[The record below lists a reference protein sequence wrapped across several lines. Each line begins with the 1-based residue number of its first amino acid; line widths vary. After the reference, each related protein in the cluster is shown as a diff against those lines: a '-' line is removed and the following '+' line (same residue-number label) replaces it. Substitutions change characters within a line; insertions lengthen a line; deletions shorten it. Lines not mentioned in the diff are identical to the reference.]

1 MGRAHRHVILAL
13 AILLGCCRCAVAL
26 DPSLDISQYAH
37 TAWRVSEGFI
47 KGPIYSIAQMT
58 DAYLW
63 LGTEAGLARFDG
75 VRTVPWQPPGD
86 RRLPAGRIRQL
97 LVTRDGTLWIGTDGG
112 LGSLKNG
119 QLTHY
124 PELAGHII
132 FALLEDRDGT
142 VWAGGTGVSN
152 GILCGIH
159 NGSVHCYGDDGSFGQ
174 GVFALHED
182 GKGNLWARVADGLWK
197 WKPGPP
203 KFYSLPGD
211 PPSTQALSEDADGTL
226 LVGWNGG
233 IYRFVDG
240 KTEAYSPPGISRQFM
255 SRTLR
260 DRNGGLWIGTHESGL
275 LHVHQGK
282 TDVFSTSDGLSGE
295 VILGILEDREGNIWV
310 GTNGGLDRFRD
321 SAAVTFNV
329 KQGLSNAAVA
339 TALAD
344 KDGSVWLATIGGLNR
359 WDHGQIM
366 IPPTGTAKRDGKL
379 NGNNPTSLF
388 QDDRGRIWVSTFRE
402 FGYLENARFTTIKGI
417 PEGNKPSIAQDTA
430 GNVWVID
437 SYVGLFQ
444 ISPQNEVR
452 EIPWADLGHKDDASV
467 LAADRRQSGLWIGF
481 SQGGIAY
488 FSDGQVRATYTTTDG
503 LGAGRVRDLQFGDDG
518 ALWVSTERGLS
529 QLKNNRIAT
538 MTSKNGLPCDG
549 IQWAM
554 EEDDRSLWLYMA
566 CGLVRIARSEL
577 DAWVADPNR
586 TIQATVFDSSDGVRS
601 TLLIGVFHPQVAR
614 TRDGRLWFLPGDGVS
629 VIDTLHVPRNELP
642 PPVHVEQI
650 IADRKIYDA
659 SSDANGRLRLPPL
672 IRDLEI
678 DYTALSLAAPEKV
691 RFRVKLEGWDRDWK
705 DAGNERKAFY
715 GNLPPRNYRFRVIA
729 CNNSGVWNE
738 AGDTLDFSIDPAY
751 WQTNW
756 FRVSCVAAL
765 AILLWMIYKLRV
777 RSIQL
782 HSNQLALIN
791 SKLETQIAE
800 NADLY
805 SDLQRSETYLA
816 QGQSISHTGSF
827 GRGVLS
833 GKIYWSEETYKIF
846 EHDRS
851 VKPTLESVL
860 ERIHPDDRDY
870 VQQTIDRATHQRTDF
885 DIEYRLLRPDGSVK
899 YLHVLARALESPSG
913 DLEYVGAVTDITAA
927 KQAEDKIRQ
936 SEMELRQIL
945 DFTPQLVAVMGLD
958 NTRLYANQA
967 VLDYYG
973 LTHEEWR
980 SRDPGSFVHPEDR
993 ERFRNETQ
1001 RKFLSGLPHE
1011 TEIRSLGKD
1020 GTYRWFL
1027 YRWNPLRDEQG
1038 RLIRWYLAATD
1049 IEVRKQAEQRLQN
1062 ENVALREE
1070 IDRASMFEEIVGI
1083 SPALRAVLS
1092 CVSKVAPTD
1101 STVLITGET
1110 GTGKELI
1117 ARAVHKR
1124 SQRSSKAFVSVNCAA
1139 VPRDL
1144 IASELFGHEKG
1155 AFTGALQRRLGRFEL
1170 AEGGTIFLDEIGE
1183 LPAETQIALL
1193 RVLQERE
1200 FERVGG
1206 TVSIRTNVRV
1216 IAATNRDLQA
1226 AIAGNTFR
1234 SDLFYRLNVFPIEMP
1249 PLRERREDIPL
1260 LVEYFIDRYARKAGK
1275 RILGIN
1281 KNSLE
1286 LLQSYPWPGNIREL
1300 QNVIERSVI
1309 VCETENFSVD
1319 ASWLS
1324 RRSTATGPSVE
1335 LGLSKKLP
1343 SSEEKAIIEAALTE
1357 CHGQVSGPSGAAAK
1371 LGIPGSTLESK
1382 IKSLKIDK
1390 NRFKSAY
1397 ISTTGN

>member
-1 MGRAHRHVILAL
+1 MGRAHRHAILAL
-13 AILLGCCRCAVAL
+13 AILLACCRFDFAL
-26 DPSLDISQYAH
+26 DPSLDINQYAH
-37 TAWRVSEGFI
+37 RAWRTSEGFS
-47 KGPIYSIAQMT
+47 KGPITSIAQT
-58 DAYLW
+58 PDGYLW
-63 LGTEAGLARFDG
+63 LGTKAGLLRFDG
-75 VRTVPWQPPGD
+75 VRNVPWQPPGD
-86 RRLPAGRIRQL
+86 QRLPAGRIRHL

-142 VWAGGTGVSN
+142 VWAGGTGVPN

-182 GKGNLWARVADGLWK
+182 GKGNLWARVAGGRWK

-203 KFYSLPGD
+203 KFYSLPGE

-240 KTEAYSPPGISRQFM
+240 KTETYSPSGISRQFM

-275 LHVHQGK
+275 LHLHQGR

-329 KQGLSNAAVA
+329 KQGLSNTVVV

-344 KDGSVWLATIGGLNR
+344 KDGSVWLPTIGGLNR

-402 FGYLENARFTTIKGI
+402 FGYLEDGRFTTIKGI

-452 EIPWADLGHKDDASV
+452 EIPWADLGHRDDASV
-467 LAADRRQSGLWIGF
+467 LAADRRQGGLWIGF

-538 MTSKNGLPCDG
+538 MTSKNGLPCDAV
-549 IQWAM
+549 QWAM
-554 EEDDRSLWLYMA
+554 EEDDRSLWLSMA

-577 DAWVADPNR
+577 DASVADPNR

-614 TRDGRLWFLPGDGVS
+614 TPDGRLWFVTGDGVS
-629 VIDTLHVPRNELP
+629 VIDTLHLHRNELP

-650 IADRKIYDA
+650 IADRKTYDA

-678 DYTALSLAAPEKV
+678 DYTALSLTAPEKV

-715 GNLPPRNYRFRVIA
+715 SNLPPRNYRFRVIA

-805 SDLQRSETYLA
+805 TDLQRSEAFLA
-816 QGQSISHTGSF
+816 QGQSISQTGSF
-827 GRGVLS
+827 GWNVSS
-833 GKIYWSEETYKIF
+833 GEISWSERTYRIF
-846 EHDRS
+846 QYERT
-851 VKPTLESVL
+851 VKPTLEFVFQ
-860 ERIHPDDRDY
+860 RIHPDDRDLTR
-870 VQQTIDRATHQRTDF
+870 QTIDHACNQRKDF
-885 DIEYRLLRPDGSVK
+885 DREHRLLMPDGSVK
-899 YLHVLARALESPSG
+899 HIHVLAHALEPSSG
-913 DLEYVGAVTDITAA
+913 DLEFVGAVTDVTAA
-927 KQAEDKIRQ
+927 KQA
-936 SEMELRQIL
+936 SAELEKAFEEIK
-945 DFTPQLVAVMGLD
+945 GL
-958 NTRLYANQA
+958 
-967 VLDYYG
+967 
-973 LTHEEWR
+973 
-980 SRDPGSFVHPEDR
+980 
-993 ERFRNETQ
+993 
-1001 RKFLSGLPHE
+1001 
-1011 TEIRSLGKD
+1011 KD
-1020 GTYRWFL
+1020 
-1027 YRWNPLRDEQG
+1027 
-1038 RLIRWYLAATD
+1038 
-1049 IEVRKQAEQRLQN
+1049 RLQN

-1083 SPALRAVLS
+1083 SPALQAVLS
-1092 CVSKVAPTD
+1092 LISKVAPGD
-1101 STVLITGET
+1101 SSVLITGET
-1110 GTGKELI
+1110 GTGKELV
-1117 ARAVHKR
+1117 ARAIHKHSR
-1124 SQRSSKAFVSVNCAA
+1124 RASQAFVSVNCAA
-1139 VPRDL
+1139 IPRDL

-1155 AFTGALQRRLGRFEL
+1155 AYTGATQRRIGRFEL
-1170 AEGGTIFLDEIGE
+1170 AEGGTIFLDEVGE
-1183 LPAETQIALL
+1183 LPLETQIALL
-1193 RVLQERE
+1193 RVLQEHE

-1206 TVSIRTNVRV
+1206 TVTFPTNVRL
-1216 IAATNRDLQA
+1216 IAATNRDLDASMA
-1226 AIAGNTFR
+1226 AGAFR
-1234 SDLFYRLNVFPIEMP
+1234 KDLYYRLNVFPIEMP
-1249 PLRERREDIPL
+1249 ALRERGEDIQL
-1260 LVEYFIDRYARKAGK
+1260 LVEYFIGRFARKAGK
-1275 RILGIN
+1275 SFEAGS
-1281 KNSLE
+1281 KKSLD
-1286 LLQSYPWPGNIREL
+1286 LLRSYPWPGNIREL

-1309 VCETENFSVD
+1309 VCDSDNFSID
-1319 ASWLS
+1319 ERWLS
-1324 RRSTATGPSVE
+1324 QRPSE
-1335 LGLSKKLP
+1335 SGRKQQFEYSKKLVAQ
-1343 SSEEKAIIEAALTE
+1343 EKELIESVLRETK
-1357 CHGQVSGPSGAAAK
+1357 GRVFGPSGAAVK
-1371 LGIPGSTLESK
+1371 LGMPGTTLDSK

-1390 NRFKSAY
+1390 NRFK
-1397 ISTTGN
+1397 IS